1 VVSACRHAQT
11 DDPHIVE
18 IASPICVINHRN
30 LSYVNQDL
38 KEFLANHRM
47 ALAWFF
53 RSLEQGAWEAAEQ
66 HSRLAIPVPLSFA

>member
-18 IASPICVINHRN
+18 ITSPIWVINHRN